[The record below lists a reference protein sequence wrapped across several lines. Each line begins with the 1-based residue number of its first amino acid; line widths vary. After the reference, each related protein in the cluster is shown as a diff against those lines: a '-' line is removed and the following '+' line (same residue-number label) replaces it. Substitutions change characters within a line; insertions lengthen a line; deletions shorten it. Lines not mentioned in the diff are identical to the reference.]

1 MSSEKRLKIAVVGTG
16 VSGLSAAWLL
26 NQNHNVTLYEKEAW
40 IGGHCNT
47 VDVTLDDHGAPRTIP
62 VDTGFIVY
70 NETTYPNLT
79 ALFDTLGVKTEYSDM
94 SFSASLNNGGFEYSG
109 NTLWTMLAQK
119 RNLVRPR
126 FWNMVWDIMRFYREC
141 VADAARPENANLTL
155 GEYLLRDGYS
165 EAFLRDHLLPM
176 GSAIWSASLKD
187 MRAYPLTSFVRFFK
201 NHGLLELQDSKRP
214 KWRTVTGG
222 SREYVKKIVAALGNE
237 SHGNKV
243 RTSCA
248 VTSITRNPTGV
259 VVTAADGTSE
269 TYDHVVMASH
279 SDQSLRLLQDSS
291 AQEQKLL
298 GAIRYERNLAIL
310 HTDASVMPKR
320 KRAWASWNYLS
331 ESGDCDTR
339 LVCLTYWMNML
350 QNIDRRFPIFVTLNP
365 HREPKASKVLA
376 RFEYDHPIFDK
387 AALEAQKQ
395 IWSIQGTNRT
405 WFCGAYFGHGFHE
418 DGLQAGLAVAEA
430 LGGAR
435 RPWTVADESGRIYLP
450 AASLSDA
457 AA

>member
-1 MSSEKRLKIAVVGTG
+1 LKIAVVGSG

-26 NQNHNVTLYEKEAW
+26 NQNHNVTVYEKEGW

-47 VDVTLDDHGAPRTIP
+47 VDVTVDDHGTPRVIP

-70 NETTYPNLT
+70 NQTTYPNLT
-79 ALFDTLGVKTEYSDM
+79 ALFDTLGVKTELSDM
-94 SFSASLNNGGFEYSG
+94 SFAASLNNGGFEYSG

-141 VADAARPENANLTL
+141 VPDAARPENANLTL
-155 GEYLLRDGYS
+155 GEYLMRDGYS

-187 MRAYPLTSFVRFFK
+187 MRAYPLSSFVRFFK

-222 SREYVKKIVAALGNE
+222 SREYVKTIVNTLGKN
-237 SHGNKV
+237 V
-243 RTSCA
+243 RTNCP
-248 VTSITRNPTGV
+248 VISITRNVNGV
-259 VVTAADGTSE
+259 TVTAADGSVE

-279 SDQSLRLLQDSS
+279 SDQSLRMLQDAS
-291 AQEQKLL
+291 AEEQRLL
-298 GAIRYERNLAIL
+298 GAIRYERNTAIL
-310 HTDASVMPKR
+310 HTDTAMMPKR

-331 ESGDCDTR
+331 ETGDCDTR
-339 LVCLTYWMNML
+339 LVCLTYWMNLL
-350 QNIDRRFPIFVTLNP
+350 QNIDHRFPIFVTLNP
-365 HREPKASKVLA
+365 HREPKAEKIVA

-387 AALEAQKQ
+387 AALEAQQKL
-395 IWSIQGTNRT
+395 WSIQGSNRT

-435 RPWTVADESGRIYLP
+435 RPWSVAEESGRIYLP
-450 AASLSDA
+450 AAA
-457 AA
+457 

>member
-1 MSSEKRLKIAVVGTG
+1 MSGSKRLNIAVVGSG

-26 NQNHNVTLYEKEAW
+26 NQNHNVTVYEKESW

-47 VDVTLDDHGAPRTIP
+47 VDATVDDNGTARTIP

-70 NETTYPNLT
+70 NQTTYPNLT
-79 ALFDTLGVKTEYSDM
+79 ALFDTLGVKTEFSDM
-94 SFSASLNNGGFEYSG
+94 SFAASLNNGGFEYSG

-141 VADAARPENANLTL
+141 VTDAAKPENANLTL

-187 MRAYPLTSFVRFFK
+187 MRAYPLSSFVRFFK

-222 SREYVKKIVAALGNE
+222 SREYVKKIVETL
-237 SHGNKV
+237 GNKV
-243 RTSCA
+243 RTNCP
-248 VTSITRNPTGV
+248 VTSITRNANGV
-259 VVTAADGTSE
+259 VITAADGTIE

-279 SDQSLRLLQDSS
+279 SDQSLRLLQDAS
-291 AQEQKLL
+291 ANEQRLL
-298 GAIRYERNLAIL
+298 GAIRYERNTAIL
-310 HTDASVMPKR
+310 HTDIAMMPKR

-331 ESGDCDTR
+331 ETGDCDTR
-339 LVCLTYWMNML
+339 LVCLTYWMNLL
-350 QNIDRRFPIFVTLNP
+350 QNIDRSIPIFVTLNP
-365 HREPKASKVLA
+365 HREPKAEKIVA

-387 AALEAQKQ
+387 AALEAQQ
-395 IWSIQGTNRT
+395 QLWSIQGTNRT

-435 RPWTVADESGRIYLP
+435 RPWNVAEESGRIYLAP
-450 AASLSDA
+450 AAA
-457 AA
+457 